1 MNQSLHPDSMRL
13 MTTMDKTCKLRMN
26 TKSSASVQST
36 NMYNVD
42 GNVEKAC
49 EWIPLVV
56 IKSEKEKDF
65 DEE

>member
-1 MNQSLHPDSMRL
+1 
-13 MTTMDKTCKLRMN
+13 MDKTCKLRMN